1 MDWAHQKMPMNKRNV
16 LERILASAGV
26 IALTGFVGVQ
36 LLGSATA
43 QSVPVA
49 TTPTT
54 SGLPVS
60 QTAAPAMGAAATP
73 TDRKQMLVQYCSGC
87 HNDKTKTAG
96 MSVLPLK
103 ADDLEAHN
111 PTWEKI
117 LRRISL
123 GEMPPRGMRR
133 PSKEQI
139 ADFTGWLETSLD
151 KLGAANPNPGRATLR
166 RMNRAEYAN
175 AVRDLLALEVDMSKD
190 LPVDDTGY
198 GFDNI
203 ADILTVSPTLMD
215 RYMNA
220 AGKIARLA
228 TGQTSHRL
236 ITADYKVTKDLFEN
250 AFGVPAYNERAS
262 DDLPLDSRGGGAFK
276 FYAPLDATY
285 AIQIYLNSGTPTE
298 NEIDSYNRYEV
309 KVPLKAG
316 LRTIGASFRKQLALD
331 ESLLP
336 KTTTG
341 ARPVKPTGPAEQ
353 LPMDVWVDGAKVQ
366 TASVPSYANGPGM
379 QQNFYLR
386 DVMQI
391 SIAGPYDVKGP
402 GDTPSRR
409 KIFSCRPT
417 SAAQENAC
425 ATQILTRLARNAY
438 RRPVTAA
445 DVKPLMKLYAEGRKE
460 SDFDHGIEAA
470 LEAVLVSP
478 SFLFM
483 RENDPAGAKPGSVH
497 RISDVELATRLSF
510 FLWSS
515 IPDAQLLQVAER
527 KQLSKPAVL
536 KQQIARMLS
545 DPRAKA
551 LTQNFAGQWLY
562 LRKLEHQRP
571 DRRVFPNFDQRL
583 RSAMLTETEMFFD
596 GVVKNNRSV
605 LDFLDADYTYL
616 NQRLAEHYGVPGVY
630 GTTFRQV
637 KLDPKQRHGG
647 LLGQASILTV
657 TSYNNRTSVVL
668 RGKWILENILAAP
681 PPPPPPD
688 IPALTEVKNGK
699 TMTVREQMEAHRSS
713 PVCASCHTKMDPFG
727 FSLENYDAIGAWRG
741 TDAGKLLDVSAV
753 LPDGTKF
760 DGPSGLQNVLMSRKD
775 QFVEAFTERLMTY
788 ALGRGVEAYDMPAVR
803 IVRDAA
809 VKDNY
814 RMQTLIMAIVQ
825 STPFVMRRTPEK

>member
-1 MDWAHQKMPMNKRNV
+1 MWSVSKGGTAH
-16 LERILASAGV
+16 SA
-26 IALTGFVGVQ
+26 
-36 LLGSATA
+36 
-43 QSVPVA
+43 
-49 TTPTT
+49 
-54 SGLPVS
+54 
-60 QTAAPAMGAAATP
+60 
-73 TDRKQMLVQYCSGC
+73 
-87 HNDKTKTAG
+87 
-96 MSVLPLK
+96 
-103 ADDLEAHN
+103 
-111 PTWEKI
+111 
-117 LRRISL
+117 
-123 GEMPPRGMRR
+123 
-133 PSKEQI
+133 
-139 ADFTGWLETSLD
+139 
-151 KLGAANPNPGRATLR
+151 GRATLR

-215 RYMNA
+215 RYMNT

-228 TGQTSHRL
+228 TGQTSQRV
-236 ITADYKVTKDLFEN
+236 ITTDYKVTKDLFEN

-276 FYAPLDATY
+276 FYAPHDATY
-285 AIQIYLNSGTPTE
+285 TVQVYLNSGTQTE
-298 NEIDSYNRYEV
+298 NEIDAYNRYEV

-316 LRTIGASFRKQLALD
+316 LRTIGASFRKQLSLD
-331 ESLLP
+331 ETLLP

-341 ARPVKPTGPAEQ
+341 PRPTKPTGPAQQ
-353 LPMDVWVDGAKVQ
+353 LPMDVWVDGARVQ
-366 TASVPSYANGPGM
+366 TISVPSYANGPAM

-391 SIAGPYDVKGP
+391 SVVGPYDVKGP

-409 KIFSCRPT
+409 KIFICRPT
-417 SAAQENAC
+417 APAQENAC
-425 ATQILTRLARNAY
+425 ATRILTSLARAAY
-438 RRPVTAA
+438 RRPVTGA
-445 DVKPLMKLYAEGRKE
+445 DVRPLMKLYAEGRKD
-460 SDFDHGIEAA
+460 SDFDHGISAA
-470 LEAVLVSP
+470 LEAILVSP

-483 RENDPAGAKPGSVH
+483 HERDPAGSKPGTVH
-497 RISDVELATRLSF
+497 RISDIELATRLSF

-515 IPDAQLLQVAER
+515 IPDEQLLQVAEK
-527 KQLSKPAVL
+527 KQLSRPAVL
-536 KQQIARMLS
+536 KQQIARMLN

-551 LTQNFAGQWLY
+551 LTHNFAGQWLY

-583 RSAMLTETEMFFD
+583 RAAMLAETEMFFD
-596 GVVKNNRSV
+596 GVVKENRSV
-605 LDFLDADYTYL
+605 VDFLDADYTYL

-630 GTTFRQV
+630 GTTFRKV

-647 LLGQASILTV
+647 LLNQASILTV

-699 TMTVREQMEAHRSS
+699 AMTVREQMQAHATNA
-713 PVCASCHTKMDPFG
+713 VCASCHTKMDPFG
-727 FSLENYDAIGAWRG
+727 FSLENYDAIGAWRDK
-741 TDAGKLLDVSAV
+741 DAGKLLDVSAV

-760 DGPSGLQNVLMSRKD
+760 DGPAGLQNVLLSRKE

-803 IVRDAA
+803 IVRDSAA
-809 VKDNY
+809 KDDN
-814 RMQTLIMAIVQ
+814 RMQTIILAIVQ
-825 STPFVMRRTPEK
+825 STPFVMRRTPAK

>member
-1 MDWAHQKMPMNKRNV
+1 MSPMNTRNLLAKV
-16 LERILASAGV
+16 LTSAGI
-26 IALTGFVGVQ
+26 IALTGVVGLQ

-43 QSVPVA
+43 ETVPAKA
-49 TTPTT
+49 TTATP
-54 SGLPVS
+54 SAMPVS
-60 QTAAPAMGAAATP
+60 QSATTALGGTPA
-73 TDRKQMLVQYCSGC
+73 DRKKMLLQYCSGC
-87 HNDKTKTAG
+87 HNDKRMTAG
-96 MSVLPLK
+96 MSVLPLD
-103 ADDLEAHN
+103 AANLEAHN

-123 GEMPPRGMRR
+123 GEMPPRGMKR
-133 PSKEQI
+133 PSKEEI
-139 ADFTGWLETSLD
+139 ADFTHWLEESLD
-151 KLGAANPNPGRATLR
+151 QMGAANPNPGRATLR

-215 RYMNA
+215 RYMNT

-228 TGQTSHRL
+228 TGQTSQRV
-236 ITADYKVTKDLFEN
+236 ITTDYKITKDLFEN
-250 AFGVPAYNERAS
+250 AFGVPSYNERAS

-276 FYAPLDATY
+276 FYAPHDATY
-285 AIQIYLNSGTPTE
+285 TVQVYLNSGTQTE
-298 NEIDSYNRYEV
+298 NEIDAYNRYEV

-316 LRTIGASFRKQLALD
+316 LRTIGASFRKQLSLD
-331 ESLLP
+331 ETLLP

-341 ARPVKPTGPAEQ
+341 PRPTKPTGPAQQ
-353 LPMDVWVDGAKVQ
+353 LPMDVWVDGARVQ
-366 TASVPSYANGPGM
+366 TISVPSYANGPAM

-391 SIAGPYDVKGP
+391 SVVGPYDVKGP

-409 KIFSCRPT
+409 KIFICRATAP
-417 SAAQENAC
+417 AQENAC
-425 ATQILTRLARNAY
+425 ATRILTSLARAAY
-438 RRPVTAA
+438 RRPVTGA
-445 DVKPLMKLYAEGRKE
+445 DVRPLMKLYAEGRKD
-460 SDFDHGIEAA
+460 SDFDHGISAA
-470 LEAVLVSP
+470 LEAILVSP

-483 RENDPAGAKPGSVH
+483 HERDPAGAKPGTVH
-497 RISDVELATRLSF
+497 RISDIELATRLSF

-515 IPDAQLLQVAER
+515 IPDEQLLQVAEK
-527 KQLSKPAVL
+527 KQLSRPAVL
-536 KQQIARMLS
+536 KQQIARMLN

-551 LTQNFAGQWLY
+551 LTHNFAGQWLY

-583 RSAMLTETEMFFD
+583 RAAMLAETEMFFD
-596 GVVKNNRSV
+596 GVVKENRSV
-605 LDFLDADYTYL
+605 VDFLDADYTYL

-630 GTTFRQV
+630 GTTFRKV

-647 LLGQASILTV
+647 LLNQASILTV

-699 TMTVREQMEAHRSS
+699 AMTVREQMQAHATNA
-713 PVCASCHTKMDPFG
+713 VCASCHTKMDPFG
-727 FSLENYDAIGAWRG
+727 FSLENYDAIGAWRDK
-741 TDAGKLLDVSAV
+741 DAGKLLDVSAV

-760 DGPSGLQNVLMSRKD
+760 DGPAGLQNVLLSRKE

-803 IVRDAA
+803 IVRDSAA
-809 VKDNY
+809 KDDN
-814 RMQTLIMAIVQ
+814 RMHTIILAIVQ
-825 STPFVMRRTPEK
+825 STPFVMRRTPAK

>member
-1 MDWAHQKMPMNKRNV
+1 MPMNKRSV

-26 IALTGFVGVQ
+26 VALTGFVGVQ

-43 QSVPVA
+43 QSVPAA
-49 TTPTT
+49 TSPTT
-54 SGLPVS
+54 SALPVS
-60 QTAAPAMGAAATP
+60 QVAAPPMGAAATP
-73 TDRKQMLVQYCSGC
+73 ADRKQMLVQYCSGC

-236 ITADYKVTKDLFEN
+236 ITTDYKVTKDLFEN

-285 AIQIYLNSGTPTE
+285 AIQIYLNSGTQTE

-366 TASVPSYANGPGM
+366 TVSVPSYANGPGM

-409 KIFSCRPT
+409 KIFSCRPA

-536 KQQIARMLS
+536 KQQIARMLN
-545 DPRAKA
+545 DPKAKA

-616 NQRLAEHYGVPGVY
+616 NQRLAEHYNVPGVY
-630 GTTFRQV
+630 GTTFRKV
-637 KLDPKQRHGG
+637 TLDPSVHRGG

-727 FSLENYDAIGAWRG
+727 FSLENYDAVGAWRG

>member
-1 MDWAHQKMPMNKRNV
+1 MSPTNTRS
-16 LERILASAGV
+16 LLAKALTSAAIV
-26 IALTGFVGVQ
+26 ALTGVIGAQ

-43 QSVPVA
+43 ETVPAKA
-49 TTPTT
+49 TIPAAAAT
-54 SGLPVS
+54 PVS
-60 QTAAPAMGAAATP
+60 QTATLGDTPA
-73 TDRKQMLVQYCSGC
+73 DRKKMLLQYCSGC
-87 HNDKTKTAG
+87 HNDKMKTAG
-96 MSVLPLK
+96 MSVLPLD
-103 ADDLEAHN
+103 AANLEAHN

-117 LRRISL
+117 LRRVSL
-123 GEMPPRGMRR
+123 GEMPPRGMKR
-133 PSKEQI
+133 PSKEQL
-139 ADFTGWLETSLD
+139 ADFTHWLEESLD
-151 KLGAANPNPGRATLR
+151 KMGAAAPNPGRATLR

-175 AVRDLLALEVDMSKD
+175 AVRDLLALEVDMAKD

-215 RYMNA
+215 RYMNT
-220 AGKIARLA
+220 AGKIARLS
-228 TGQTSHRL
+228 TGQTSSRV
-236 ITADYKVTKDLFEN
+236 ITTDYKLTKDLFEN

-276 FYAPLDATY
+276 FYAPHDATY
-285 AIQIYLNSGTPTE
+285 AIQIYLNSGTQTE
-298 NEIDSYNRYEV
+298 NEIDAYNRYEV

-336 KTTTG
+336 RTTTG
-341 ARPVKPTGPAEQ
+341 PRPTKPTGPAEQ
-353 LPMDVWVDGAKVQ
+353 LPMDVWVDGARVQ
-366 TASVPSYANGPGM
+366 TISVPSYANGPGM

-386 DVMQI
+386 DVMQL
-391 SIAGPYDVKGP
+391 SVAGPYDVTGP

-409 KIFSCRPT
+409 KIFICRPT
-417 SAAQENAC
+417 APAQENAC
-425 ATQILTRLARNAY
+425 ATRILTALTRAAY
-438 RRPVTAA
+438 RRPVTSA
-445 DVKPLMKLYAEGRKE
+445 DIKPLMKLYAEGRKD
-460 SDFDHGIEAA
+460 SDFEHGISAA
-470 LEAVLVSP
+470 LEAILVSP

-483 RENDPAGAKPGSVH
+483 REGDPAGAKPGTVH
-497 RISDVELATRLSF
+497 RITDLELATRLSF

-515 IPDAQLLQVAER
+515 IPDEQLLQVAER
-527 KQLSKPAVL
+527 KQLSRPAVL
-536 KQQIARMLS
+536 KQQIARMLN

-551 LTQNFAGQWLY
+551 LTTNFAGQWLY

-583 RSAMLTETEMFFD
+583 RAAMLTETEMFFD
-596 GVVKNNRSV
+596 GVVKENHSV
-605 LDFLDADYTYL
+605 VDFLDADYTYL
-616 NQRLAEHYGVPGVY
+616 NQRLAEHYSVPGVY
-630 GTTFRQV
+630 GTTFRKV
-637 KLDPKQRHGG
+637 KLDPTKRHGG
-647 LLGQASILTV
+647 LLNQASILTV

-699 TMTVREQMEAHRSS
+699 TMTVREQMAAHATNA
-713 PVCASCHTKMDPFG
+713 VCASCHTKMDPFG
-727 FSLENYDAIGAWRG
+727 FSLENYDAIGAWRD

-760 DGPSGLQNVLMSRKD
+760 DGPAGLQNVLLSRKE

-788 ALGRGVEAYDMPAVR
+788 ALGRGIEAYDMPAVR
-803 IVRDAA
+803 IVRDSAA
-809 VKDNY
+809 KDDN
-814 RMQTLIMAIVQ
+814 RMQAIILAIVQ